1 MKLTAQ
7 QTKLLN
13 IEFATKLDA
22 LLAGIRAKAVAQFA
36 YNVETNVPADILDPA
51 EVVEHAVL
59 HGIVSAAS
67 AYNDYGIEPSIR
79 LAAEILEDVNAHTEA
94 APLFAILKEG
104 AK

>member
-7 QTKLLN
+7 QTKLLH
-13 IEFATKLDA
+13 IEFSTKLDA
-22 LLAGIRAKAVAQFA
+22 LLAAIRTKAVAQFA
-36 YNVETNVPADILDPA
+36 YNVETNVPSDILDPA

-79 LAAEILEDVNAHTEA
+79 LAAEILEDVNAHSEA
-94 APLFAILKEG
+94 APLFAALKEG

>member
-13 IEFATKLDA
+13 IEFATKLND

-36 YNVETNVPADILDPA
+36 YNVETNVPADIIAPDA
-51 EVVEHAVL
+51 AVEHAIRQGV
-59 HGIVSAAS
+59 VSAMS
-67 AYNDYGIEPSIR
+67 AFHHFDID
-79 LAAEILEDVNAHTEA
+79 AAVNFAADILEDVNAHTESA
-94 APLFAILKEG
+94 QVRGLVGG